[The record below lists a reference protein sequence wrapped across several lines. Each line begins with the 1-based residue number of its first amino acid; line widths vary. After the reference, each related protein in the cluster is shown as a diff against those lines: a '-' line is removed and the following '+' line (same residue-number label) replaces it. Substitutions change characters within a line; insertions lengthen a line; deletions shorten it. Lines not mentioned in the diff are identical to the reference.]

1 MIATMHSRGRRWLAL
16 GLGALVALAA
26 GLAVVTVRSTGDEPS
41 EPHAVDFADV
51 AFPAVAWTGN
61 DLLVYG
67 GADDGPGRYSNAV
80 ALIDPASAEQVML
93 PEPPFDGALTAPASL
108 LATDDAAVALGWLC
122 SDPEPDVESCA
133 PGTITA
139 ARLDLTLRQWATIE
153 VPEPLRRAG
162 NALDAGLGVTSD
174 GRAVFAF
181 TRTGGQPFWTYSL
194 ADGTWTALPSP
205 GVPTRSACLAG
216 DRVVAVVPTQSG
228 GRSLA
233 IFPLDGSDSWHMTAA
248 TDEFVPSDI
257 DYGAS
262 LSCAGESA
270 VIHDAFGRGGLVH
283 GLDANASSL
292 ESPWRVP
299 APAPRDGTYSETLW
313 TGSELI
319 FLNLSADQFPAGGPA
334 LAYDPAADSWRELDD
349 APLASSSLTWTGEA
363 VVGFAA
369 DANGTGVMPG
379 SERLIWYVP
388 AFTAQPPDGPTF
400 SVVPESDLRDGQSVS
415 VQGQGYRNNQG
426 VMAVQC
432 TYDDYACDQT
442 TTVAWSTPG
451 GSFDEEFTVR
461 RHLATSTGDV
471 DCREVQCALFIGGVG
486 VNTQPLSGFLD
497 FA

>member
-1 MIATMHSRGRRWLAL
+1 MIATMHSRSRRWLAL

-41 EPHAVDFADV
+41 EPRAVDFADV

-80 ALIDPASAEQVML
+80 ALIDPASAEQAML

-108 LATDDAAVALGWLC
+108 LATDDTAVALGWLC

-139 ARLDLTLRQWATIE
+139 ARLDLTLRQWTTID
-153 VPEPLRRAG
+153 VPGPLLRAG
-162 NALDAGLGVTSD
+162 YALDAGLGVTSD

-181 TRTGGQPFWTYSL
+181 TGIGGQRFWTYSL
-194 ADGTWTALPSP
+194 ADGSWNALPSP

-216 DRVVAVVPTQSG
+216 DRVVTVATTPSG

-233 IFPLDGSDSWHMTAA
+233 ILPLDGSGSWHITAE
-248 TDEFVPSDI
+248 TDDFVPSDVY
-257 DYGAS
+257 DRAN
-262 LSCAGESA
+262 LSCAGETA
-270 VIHDAFGRGGLVH
+270 MIHDAVGRSRLIH
-283 GLDANASSL
+283 GLDTDTSSL
-292 ESPWRVP
+292 DSPWRNS

-319 FLNLSADQFPAGGPA
+319 FLNQSADQFPAGGPA

-363 VVGFAA
+363 VTGFAA
-369 DANGTGVMPG
+369 DANGTGVVPA
-379 SERLIWYVP
+379 ERLIWYVP
-388 AFTAQPPDGPTF
+388 AFTAQPPDGPTY
-400 SVVPESDLRDGQSVS
+400 SVVPESNLRDGQSVS

-432 TYDDYACDQT
+432 TYDDHACDET

-451 GSFDEEFTVR
+451 GSFDEQFTVR